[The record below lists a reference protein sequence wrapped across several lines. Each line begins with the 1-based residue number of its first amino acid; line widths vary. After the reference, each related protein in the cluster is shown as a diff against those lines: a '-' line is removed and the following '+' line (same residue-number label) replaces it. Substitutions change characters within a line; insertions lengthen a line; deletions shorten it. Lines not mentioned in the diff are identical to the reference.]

1 MPDTL
6 RFQVLELAAKD
17 LFVFDWHELGKPWPD
32 LVLAADEH
40 LNVPVLIDEGV
51 LGGGTL
57 IDGIPAPDLVH
68 EFSLL
73 G

>member
-1 MPDTL
+1 MSGTL

-32 LVLAADEH
+32 LVLTADEH
-40 LNVPVLIDEGV
+40 LKVPVLIDEGV

>member
-1 MPDTL
+1 MSDTL
-6 RFQVLELAAKD
+6 RFHALELAAKD
-17 LFVFDWHELGKPWPD
+17 LFVFDWHDLGTPWPD
-32 LVLAADEH
+32 LVFTAGEQLKT
-40 LNVPVLIDEGV
+40 PVLIDEGV

-57 IDGIPAPDLVH
+57 IDGIPAPDLIH